1 MNATVF
7 ENLKSLI
14 KTLFLC
20 ALPLTFA
27 IIAKRYSENV
37 TAYASSIC
45 AFIALANMVGLTLLR
60 SYRNP
65 LLESIQLRTSEMT
78 SLVLLITSS
87 LLLSLMPALQRNVAQ
102 LPVFWIT
109 VIGFFGA
116 LFLFFFDIGLE
127 VMLYLQ
133 NRHGTKKTEV
143 SLN

>member
-78 SLVLLITSS
+78 SLI
-87 LLLSLMPALQRNVAQ
+87 
-102 LPVFWIT
+102 LPPP
-109 VIGFFGA
+109 
-116 LFLFFFDIGLE
+116 
-127 VMLYLQ
+127 
-133 NRHGTKKTEV
+133 
-143 SLN
+143 